1 MKKSFIFYQN
11 WAAMIAEL
19 PREVAGEL
27 IQTICVYELTGEIK
41 ESDSTVAAIFKS
53 IQPMLDRDRE
63 KYQKKVER
71 INELNAKRN
80 RADNETK
87 SERNRD
93 EVVTKST
100 RNRDEIA
107 GVNVNDNV
115 NVNILSKD
123 NNINIVGKPD
133 FESEIKQIVDYL
145 NAKSQS
151 NFKPKTDTTR
161 KSIIARLKEGYT
173 VDDFKRVIDS
183 KVKDWSDSSMR
194 EYLRPQTL
202 FRPANFEAYLNEAN
216 RPEVK
221 KTKKSFDDYP
231 QNTYDFAELERKLI
245 KN

>member
-1 MKKSFIFYQN
+1 
-11 WAAMIAEL
+11 MIAKL
-19 PREVAGEL
+19 PDEVAGQL
-27 IQTICVYELTGEIK
+27 IKIICGYAINGEVI
-41 ESDSTVAAIFKS
+41 DTDPTVSAIFES
-53 IQPMLDRDRE
+53 IRPILDRDHE

-71 INELNAKRN
+71 MNELNAKRS
-80 RADNETK
+80 ETK
-87 SERNRD
+87 STRNRD
-93 EVVTKST
+93 EVVTKSK
-100 RNRDEIA
+100 RSRDDIV
-107 GVNVNDNV
+107 GDNVNDNDNV
-115 NVNILSKD
+115 NVLSKD
-123 NNINIVGKPD
+123 NNIYNVGKPD

-173 VDDFKRVIDS
+173 VDDFKRVIDA

-221 KTKKSFDDYP
+221 KAKKGFSDYP
-231 QNTYDFAELERKLI
+231 QNTYDFEELERKLI